1 MLLKILVSWLRWRAL
16 RAHSSHFYV
25 AGVRSL
31 VVIELTRLGDFVTVL
46 PVIRRFRQQFPGASI
61 HVVVDSSYAP
71 LLEMCGPGVDVI
83 SVSRSSSPIVFLR
96 TLRTIRRLAPD
107 LACSMSPANRNAAM
121 ALASGARFIVGYLNG
136 TDSLTPF
143 LGISPVE
150 SIGVREG
157 PGIVFGR
164 ENIESRSWK
173 VLQSLG
179 IRETREAS
187 SAFGAWMPEEGTVE
201 QLHERGVV
209 NGAPYIV
216 VHPFSGWEYRSWPIR
231 EFSRLTAKILEELD
245 NDVVFVCHQSEESQ
259 LAPLIDRFSGTP
271 RVRFF
276 PSTNLM
282 ETAAL
287 LRGAEAFIG
296 NDSGPLHL
304 AALLG
309 VPVVGLFGPASP
321 ALTAPLSARGTF
333 IYRPVACSPCDQV
346 RCIRPDS
353 PCMGLITPD
362 EVFASLQKEVSLRN
376 LRGAANA

>member
-1 MLLKILVSWLRWRAL
+1 
-16 RAHSSHFYV
+16 
-25 AGVRSL
+25 
-31 VVIELTRLGDFVTVL
+31 
-46 PVIRRFRQQFPGASI
+46 
-61 HVVVDSSYAP
+61 
-71 LLEMCGPGVDVI
+71 MCGPGVEVV
-83 SVSRSSSPIVFLR
+83 SVRKSRSPLQFLK
-96 TLRTIRRLAPD
+96 TLDIIRRLAPD
-107 LACSMSPANRNAAM
+107 LVCSMSPSNRNAAL
-121 ALASGARFIVGYLNG
+121 ALASGGRFVVGYLNG

-173 VLQSLG
+173 VLQSIG

-187 SAFGAWMPEEGTVE
+187 SAFGEWMPEEETVDR
-201 QLHERGVV
+201 LHSRGVV

-216 VHPFSGWEYRSWPIR
+216 VHPFSGWEYRSWPIA
-231 EFSRLTAKILEELD
+231 EFRRLATRILTDLGH
-245 NDVVFVCHQSEESQ
+245 DVVFVCHQSEESQ
-259 LAPLIDRFSGTP
+259 LAPLIERFRTTS
-271 RVRFF
+271 RVHFF
-276 PSTNLM
+276 PSTDLM

-287 LRGAEAFIG
+287 LRGADAFVG

-321 ALTAPLSARGTF
+321 ALTAPLSAQGTF
-333 IYRPVACSPCDQV
+333 IYRPVACSPCDQT
-346 RCIRPDS
+346 RCIRPEH
-353 PCMGLITPD
+353 PCMALITPD
-362 EVFASLQKEVSLRN
+362 EVFASLRKEVGSRY